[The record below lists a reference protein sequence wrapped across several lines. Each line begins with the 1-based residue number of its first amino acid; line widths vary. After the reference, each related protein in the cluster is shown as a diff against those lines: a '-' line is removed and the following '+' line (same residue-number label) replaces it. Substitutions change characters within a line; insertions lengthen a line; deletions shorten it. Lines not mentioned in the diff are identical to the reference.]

1 MVVRRKIHG
10 RGKKRRVNEK
20 RERKW
25 KERRQVRREKR
36 GEGGENEVR
45 TSYVATCP
53 PEAQYPYL
61 LCLSTV
67 ALAYNS
73 PADSNLDASVM
84 LCLWTN
90 K

>member
-1 MVVRRKIHG
+1 M
-10 RGKKRRVNEK
+10 E
-20 RERKW
+20 
-25 KERRQVRREKR
+25 REKTSKE
-36 GEGGENEVR
+36 GEGGEREVR

-53 PEAQYPYL
+53 LEAQYPYL

-73 PADSNLDASVM
+73 PADSNLDALVM